1 MLPGDRVALS
11 VAWAGGA
18 RQRVPGAAGAR
29 TAASVVNVRWSSDCL
44 CHVGCS
50 LGVRRNSPVTE
61 RASTW
66 EGSFKIGYGVSLCFD
81 WIRSYVRTTRLCLGC
96 IGTES
101 IKHTISLSSYQV
113 V

>member
-1 MLPGDRVALS
+1 MLPGDRIALS

-81 WIRSYVRTTRLCLGC
+81 WIRSYVLPGCVSVVLVQKALSIPLVCLPTR
-96 IGTES
+96 
-101 IKHTISLSSYQV
+101 
-113 V
+113 